1 MSPFTRSVDGMPN
14 VGQGSGWTATEW
26 RRAPSRTVPVAQLVA
41 TNRGGYLDEQRVARY
56 ARRWGSGS
64 PINVIDHGG
73 RFYIADGHHRAA
85 AAITRGRR
93 SVRARVMKASR

>member
-1 MSPFTRSVDGMPN
+1 VSPFRRAVDGMPN
-14 VGQGSGWTATEW
+14 VGQGAGWTAAQW
-26 RRAPSRTVPVAQLVA
+26 RQAPTRSVPVDLLVA

-56 ARRWGSGS
+56 ARRWGSGGL
-64 PINVIDHGG
+64 VRVVDHGG

-93 SVRARVMKASR
+93 HVRARVMAAPR